1 MMVRFAQTLLLVA
14 CCVSSANAWSAKDAC
29 YALATI
35 EDVNDSNNK
44 FEISLGNTAIPNPQF
59 YNGTSYTRQRESTMQ
74 FSLIEGIYNIRI
86 VSKGCVGANTAAG
99 EPDETQEIH
108 VGTCNDVSVSAAGDL
123 SQCNMYMVDKEKLTE
138 MKNKLIDD
146 EGSAYEPVI
155 SSLTLS
161 NPRIDM
167 KNDDE
172 SHLSSL
178 ISVSVIDFDRREN
191 YGHHVDFKSDQQ
203 QYVTWSR
210 NASFNS
216 NDPNTTT
223 GQLPDGG
230 EDGAQGDDMN
240 DVCSITDLSLEEAK
254 LGSFP
259 CAAYLGVAENTP
271 GDTVFFN
278 VGVTGTN
285 DAGAESTSPYTVY
298 GSIALEKTM
307 DNSLTIKLTHQ
318 PKICDGYHEE
328 VTCDGM
334 SHLATNKM
342 SSSGG
347 YPGYTRGPS
356 IVVNTTDRFQTKLG
370 AAAKQNTSHDDFAQ
384 SDLLSATD
392 KTGFDAYNAIR
403 VPVNYA
409 DFDQDYASGLSNW
422 RNQYVLMEAFVTDE
436 DLAYA
441 DQQDSVDLN
450 VTLTSR
456 ESPEHG
462 GRTNPDC
469 GRFIP
474 INAAI
479 QGYTNADGD
488 TWDRDGPDAVDSNVW
503 QNLNLEGG
511 GVTPKS
517 FTFDGTTHG
526 RPVGDTRNAGLRRT
540 RRFQWLWQPFYGLDM
555 TDIVNNDQVDD
566 RVDLEDWIGQ
576 QICSFDFIASDKSS
590 VLGLPGLDDQD
601 SNTVRRSFMIGTDP
615 KTYAIADYAEPM
627 PTFLGG
633 AFWTSSPAPS
643 TTLPMNFRFSRDTRC
658 TVVGHTADSSV
669 PSSQWTELQKYC
681 WQIEKGYR
689 VKFMIHD
696 QGGGVASES
705 EAQVRKQDGQ
715 SVQSENEYLY
725 DQTDLDASNPI
736 RMTVVFGEAAA
747 GKIYTLYVLAY
758 NENDKAGNG
767 YYPTLTSKR
776 WFLKKYDFTVATTP
790 EFSGSFTP
798 GTLDNVANDPYVG
811 RKRRSLRST
820 IRGGPSTAL
829 ALRGGKRGRRTLKE
843 PLLAPGNPIRIT
855 AIGGDVQNGGLDAG
869 IEISFE
875 QTSLFSGKITNISA
889 STGEKSVIATN
900 DLLNR
905 TAQLCAIIANGTSSA
920 EVQIAELVAVYSEL
934 LGEMQAADKTTT
946 SQMSR
951 IMDKLRLN
959 EDLTKEQSKTI
970 LAELKEEVN
979 LMIDG
984 THTVL
989 EVVQAETAMLQ
1000 KMENTSSWAMLN
1012 QKDVWAYMINKMET
1026 FEDALAVI
1034 QYSAAEAKDYR
1045 FTESATMDAIS
1056 TAQLTASTSTSADD
1070 DWFESAA
1077 GGTQITTLVL
1087 TGIMFIA
1094 GLVMVVFPKKFGKGG
1109 EGAGGYSLANN
1120 MNF

>member
-1 MMVRFAQTLLLVA
+1 MMVRFAETLLLVA

-29 YALATI
+29 YAMAKI
-35 EDVNDSNNK
+35 EDVSNSDNS
-44 FEISLGNTAIPNPQF
+44 FEISLGNTATPDSQF
-59 YNGTSYTRQRESTMQ
+59 YTGTSYARQRESTMQ
-74 FSLIEGIYNIRI
+74 FSLIEGTYNITI
-86 VSKGCVGANTAAG
+86 ASKGCFGANTTAG

-108 VGTCNDVSVSAAGDL
+108 VGTCNGISVSAAGEL

-138 MKNKLIDD
+138 MQNKLIDD

-167 KNDDE
+167 KNVDD

-178 ISVSVIDFDRREN
+178 VSVSVIDFDKREN

-210 NASFNS
+210 NPSFNS
-216 NDPNTTT
+216 NDPATTT
-223 GQLPDGG
+223 GQLPSGG
-230 EDGAQGDDMN
+230 ETGVLGDDMI
-240 DVCSITDLSLEEAK
+240 DVCTISDLSGEAAS

-259 CAAYLGVAENTP
+259 CAAYLGVEENTQ
-271 GDTVFFN
+271 GDTIFFS
-278 VGVTGTN
+278 VGVTGTT
-285 DAGAESTSPYTVY
+285 DAGVESTSPYTVY

-328 VTCDGM
+328 VTCDGL
-334 SHLATNKM
+334 SDLATNAM
-342 SSSGG
+342 SSNGV

-356 IVVNTTDRFQTKLG
+356 IVVNTTSRFQTKLG
-370 AAAKQNTSHDDFAQ
+370 AAAKQNSSDDDFAQ

-392 KTGFDAYNAIR
+392 KAGFDAYNAIR

-409 DFDQDYASGLSNW
+409 DFDQDYEGTSNW

-441 DQQDSVDLN
+441 DQDSVELT

-456 ESPEHG
+456 DSPAHG
-462 GRTNPDC
+462 ERKNPEC

-479 QGYTNADGD
+479 QGATNGNGD
-488 TWDRDGPDAVDSNVW
+488 TWDRDGPDAVDLSVW
-503 QNLNLEGG
+503 QNLNLAGG
-511 GVTPKS
+511 GITASS
-517 FTFDGTTHG
+517 FSFDGETYG
-526 RPVGDTRNAGLRRT
+526 RPVGDLRNAGLRRT
-540 RRFQWLWQPFYGLDM
+540 RRFQWLWQPFYSLDI
-555 TDIVNNDQVDD
+555 TDILNNGQVDD

-590 VLGLPGLDDQD
+590 LLSVPGLQDQD
-601 SNTVRRSFMIGTDP
+601 SNSVSRSFMIGTDP

-658 TVVGHTADSSV
+658 TSVGHTADSSV
-669 PSSQWTELQKYC
+669 QSSEWTELQKYC

-715 SVQSENEYLY
+715 AVQTDNEWSYT
-725 DQTDLDASNPI
+725 QTDLDTSNPI
-736 RMTVVFGEAAA
+736 RMTVVFGAGAA
-747 GKIYTLYVLAY
+747 GKSYTLYVLAY
-758 NENDKAGNG
+758 NENDKAGNN
-767 YYPTLTSKR
+767 YYPAQTSKR

-798 GTLDNVANDPYVG
+798 GNVANDQYVG

-829 ALRGGKRGRRTLKE
+829 ALRGGKRGRRSLKE

-855 AIGGDVQNGGLDAG
+855 AIGGNLQNGGLDAG

-875 QTSLFSGKITNISA
+875 PTQLFAGKSTNVSA

-920 EVQIAELVAVYSEL
+920 EVQIGELVAVYAEL

-970 LAELKEEVN
+970 LAELKAEVN
-979 LMIDG
+979 LMVDG

-989 EVVQAETAMLQ
+989 EVVQAETAMLK

-1012 QKDVWAYMINKMET
+1012 QKEVWAYMINKMET

-1045 FTESATMDAIS
+1045 ITESATMDAIS
-1056 TAQLTASTSTSADD
+1056 TAQLTASTASTSVDD
-1070 DWFESAA
+1070 DWFGSAA

-1094 GLVMVVFPKKFGKGG
+1094 GLVMVAFPRKSGK
-1109 EGAGGYSLANN
+1109 EAGGYALANN